1 MLSAFFQWSLA
12 GKKKNSVLIGSG
24 RKGFAGGVAN
34 LNMECRNIAIGV
46 SNRFAAKDDDRPYRQ
61 RWTNLIRKD
70 DAAASRWPFCGSIN
84 DSEQGN
90 FIFAFQII
98 NQQND
103 QICGEN

>member
-12 GKKKNSVLIGSG
+12 GKKENSVLFEFG
-24 RKGFAGGVAN
+24 RKGFAGGVVR
-34 LNMECRNIAIGV
+34 LNMAGRNNPIGA
-46 SNRFAAKDDDRPYRQ
+46 SNRFAAKDDDRAYRH
-61 RWTNLIRKD
+61 RWNKLIRKD
-70 DAAASRWPFCGSIN
+70 EAAVFRRPIRGSMN

-90 FIFAFQII
+90 SIFGFQII